1 MALVSVIIPY
11 YKKINRISQTL
22 DSVLKQTFQDFEII
36 LVYDDTDNED
46 LEFIEKHFNN
56 NSKIKIIKNIKNFG
70 AGISR
75 NIGIKNS
82 SGSIIAFIDADDI
95 WYSDKLEKQINFMR
109 ENNYDFTFTNYV
121 KKISNQKKIQI
132 QSKYDKI
139 LYKDL
144 LFDNEIGLSTVM
156 LNKKIVKGE
165 LFPAIKTKEDY
176 VLWLQLS
183 KRKIGLFG
191 FKRNLVS
198 WRKLNKQLSGST
210 FQKLK
215 DAFIVYNKYLK
226 FNFLKS
232 LVFTIILSSNFLI
245 KRYL

>member
-82 SGSIIAFIDADDI
+82 SGSI
-95 WYSDKLEKQINFMR
+95 
-109 ENNYDFTFTNYV
+109 
-121 KKISNQKKIQI
+121 KKNSNSEQ
-132 QSKYDKI
+132 
-139 LYKDL
+139 
-144 LFDNEIGLSTVM
+144 V
-156 LNKKIVKGE
+156 
-165 LFPAIKTKEDY
+165 
-176 VLWLQLS
+176 
-183 KRKIGLFG
+183 
-191 FKRNLVS
+191 
-198 WRKLNKQLSGST
+198 
-210 FQKLK
+210 
-215 DAFIVYNKYLK
+215 
-226 FNFLKS
+226 
-232 LVFTIILSSNFLI
+232 
-245 KRYL
+245 